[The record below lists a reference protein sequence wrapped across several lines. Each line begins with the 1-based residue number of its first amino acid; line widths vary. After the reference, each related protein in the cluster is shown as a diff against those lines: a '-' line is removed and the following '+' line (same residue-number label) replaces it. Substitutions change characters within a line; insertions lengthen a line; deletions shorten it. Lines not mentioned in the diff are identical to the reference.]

1 MRTFVDIMQDIVNGG
16 GTRSSNQ
23 ITISPA
29 NYHQEMVAVRNQLE
43 NVSAAQVADREA
55 FKKGIQ
61 QLARGTA
68 QAFDEVYTE
77 VDGLKQNQQQVAQR
91 LDQFQTEQQKINKG
105 HGEYIRRNKA
115 DIDALQ
121 KRAEAA
127 EQRIAALEK
136 QNADLTQWCQGL
148 QDAVINCSK
157 QQKLTEKK
165 ADAGLAALKKAGL
178 LK

>member
-1 MRTFVDIMQDIVNGG
+1 MRTFVDIMQDIVNG

-29 NYHQEMVAVRNQLE
+29 NYHQELVAVRNQVA

-68 QAFDEVYTE
+68 QAFDEVYQE
-77 VDGLKQNQQQVAQR
+77 VDGIKQNQQQMAQR
-91 LDQFQTEQQKINKG
+91 LEHFHEEQQKINHG
-105 HGEYIRRNKA
+105 HGEYIRQNREK
-115 DIDALQ
+115 ISALE

-127 EQRIAALEK
+127 EKRIAALEK